1 MLRKVVDEG
10 TGKNAAIEGVSV
22 AGKTGTAQKP
32 DSGTYSQTRSWSS
45 FIGFVPAENP
55 VLLCGVMIDEP
66 ARGEMG
72 GVAAAPAFRKMMS
85 QIISHPELE
94 FAQKILRKNKAEP
107 EQKKQDKKETVVPFL
122 CGLDRKRAEQLAH
135 SAGIRCRLSG
145 NGSKVTYQIP
155 SPGTV
160 LRSGS
165 EVVLYFD
172 LPESRPGVEVG
183 RHAWVK
189 TCVML

>member
-1 MLRKVVDEG
+1 MAIGQEIMVTFQQMVLPFAAVANGGILVTPRIYERIESRNGEIIDSSEYKPVRRILSEDVASRLRVMLRKVVDEG

-72 GVAAAPAFRKMMS
+72 GGCSAAFRKMMS

-94 FAQKILRKNKAEP
+94 FAQKILRKTRQSRSRKKAM
-107 EQKKQDKKETVVPFL
+107 
-122 CGLDRKRAEQLAH
+122 RKRLF
-135 SAGIRCRLSG
+135 LSLW
-145 NGSKVTYQIP
+145 S
-155 SPGTV
+155 
-160 LRSGS
+160 
-165 EVVLYFD
+165 
-172 LPESRPGVEVG
+172 
-183 RHAWVK
+183 
-189 TCVML
+189 